1 MDMLTPKQERF
12 CNYYIETGNAS
23 EAYRRAYDA
32 RKMKPDSVNRKAF
45 ELLENVKIAA
55 RVREL
60 QEEFNRKSDL
70 TKEEALRIL
79 GNMAKADV
87 GDALVVSAEE
97 FKNLPEQVR
106 ASVQSVEIFS
116 DGKVKVRMYN
126 KIDAIDRLSKML
138 GWDSP
143 QKVDVKSMLFDI
155 DTGDGKG

>member
-1 MDMLTPKQERF
+1 MLTPKQERF

-32 RKMKPDSVNRKAF
+32 GKMKPDSVNRKAF

-70 TKEEALRIL
+70 TKEEALCIL
-79 GNMAKADV
+79 GNMAKANV

-97 FKNLPEQVR
+97 FKRLPEQVR
-106 ASVQSVEIFS
+106 ASVQSVEIFP